1 LKKPLVKSL
10 SVITIFMIIKII
22 LINLL
27 FISLPI
33 LSSNASIT
41 SNNQGLSHLIAAL
54 TKIDKPKSL
63 KVAKELTSTNNSYDL
78 IIRRA
83 NLNVLDAKKISN
95 AIEKISHQKG
105 PLLQRISMS
114 FNKDLKDEGLIKILN
129 VLPDSTSAIGFVEC
143 GITDIG
149 GQKIIDWAYKN
160 KGIKQIYLEGNFFS
174 KHIINK
180 FMKLKNDKPDIAMI
194 IEWPSEE
201 FKKMVL
207 DNYK

>member
-1 LKKPLVKSL
+1 
-10 SVITIFMIIKII
+10 M
-22 LINLL
+22 
-27 FISLPI
+27 
-33 LSSNASIT
+33 
-41 SNNQGLSHLIAAL
+41 SHLIAAL

-63 KVAKELTSTNNSYDL
+63 KVAKELTSANNSYEL

-83 NLNVLDAKKISN
+83 NLNVLDANEISN
-95 AIEKISHQKG
+95 AIKKIRYQKG
-105 PLLQRISMS
+105 PLLQTISMS

-129 VLPDSTSAIGFVEC
+129 VLPDSTSTIAFVEC

-149 GQKIIDWAYKN
+149 GQKVIDWAYNQKA
-160 KGIKQIYLEGNFFS
+160 IKQIYLEGNFFS
-174 KHIINK
+174 KQIINK

-194 IEWPSEE
+194 IECPSES

>member
-1 LKKPLVKSL
+1 M
-10 SVITIFMIIKII
+10 FMIIKII

-83 NLNVLDAKKISN
+83 NLNILDAIKISN
-95 AIEKISHQKG
+95 AIKKISHQKG

-129 VLPDSTSAIGFVEC
+129 ALPDSTSAIGFVEC

-180 FMKLKNDKPDIAMI
+180 FVKLKNDKPDIAMI

>member
-1 LKKPLVKSL
+1 MY
-10 SVITIFMIIKII
+10 TFIKFI

-27 FISLPI
+27 FITLPI

-41 SNNQGLSHLIAAL
+41 SNNQGLGHLIAAL

-63 KVAKELTSTNNSYDL
+63 QVAKELTSSNNSYDL

-83 NLNVLDAKKISN
+83 NLNILDADEISN
-95 AIEKISHQKG
+95 AIKKISHQKA
-105 PLLQRISMS
+105 PLLKTISMS
-114 FNKDLKDEGLIKILN
+114 FNKDLKDEGIIKILN
-129 VLPDSTSAIGFVEC
+129 VLPTTTSTIAFVEC

-149 GQKIIDWAYKN
+149 GQKIIDWAYNQKA
-160 KGIKQIYLEGNFFS
+160 IKQIYLEGNFFS
-174 KHIINK
+174 KNIINQ
-180 FMKLKNDKPDIAMI
+180 FIKLKKDKPDITMM
-194 IEWPSEE
+194 IEWPSEG

>member
-1 LKKPLVKSL
+1 MY
-10 SVITIFMIIKII
+10 TFIKFI

-27 FISLPI
+27 FLSLPI

-83 NLNVLDAKKISN
+83 NLNILDAIKISN
-95 AIEKISHQKG
+95 AIKKISHQKG

-129 VLPDSTSAIGFVEC
+129 ALPDSTSAIGFVEC

>member
-1 LKKPLVKSL
+1 M
-10 SVITIFMIIKII
+10 VIKFI
-22 LINLL
+22 LINL

-83 NLNVLDAKKISN
+83 NLDVLDANKISN
-95 AIEKISHQKG
+95 AIKKISNQKV
-105 PLLQRISMS
+105 PVLKTISMS
-114 FNKDLKDEGLIKILN
+114 FNKDLKDEGIIKILN
-129 VLPDSTSAIGFVEC
+129 VLPTTTSTIAFVEC

-149 GQKIIDWAYKN
+149 GQKIIDWAYNQKA
-160 KGIKQIYLEGNFFS
+160 IKQIYLEGNFFS
-174 KHIINK
+174 KNIINQ
-180 FMKLKNDKPDIAMI
+180 FMKLKKDKPDITMI
-194 IEWPSEE
+194 IEWPSEG

-207 DNYK
+207 DHYK

>member
-1 LKKPLVKSL
+1 M
-10 SVITIFMIIKII
+10 VIKFI

-41 SNNQGLSHLIAAL
+41 SNNQGLGHLIAAL

-63 KVAKELTSTNNSYDL
+63 KVAKELTSSNNSYDL

-83 NLNVLDAKKISN
+83 NLNILDADEISN
-95 AIEKISHQKG
+95 AIKKISYQKA
-105 PLLQRISMS
+105 PLLKTISMS
-114 FNKDLKDEGLIKILN
+114 FNKDLKDEGIIKILN
-129 VLPDSTSAIGFVEC
+129 VLPTTTSTIAFVEC

-149 GQKIIDWAYKN
+149 GQKIIDWAYNQKA
-160 KGIKQIYLEGNFFS
+160 IKQIYLEGNFFS
-174 KHIINK
+174 KNIINQ
-180 FMKLKNDKPDIAMI
+180 FIKLKKDKPDITMI
-194 IEWPSEE
+194 IEWPSEG

>member
-1 LKKPLVKSL
+1 M
-10 SVITIFMIIKII
+10 FMIIKII
-22 LINLL
+22 LINL

-63 KVAKELTSTNNSYDL
+63 KVAKELTSINNSYDL

-83 NLNVLDAKKISN
+83 NLNVLDANKISN
-95 AIEKISHQKG
+95 AIEKISNQKG

>member
-1 LKKPLVKSL
+1 
-10 SVITIFMIIKII
+10 MIIKII
-22 LINLL
+22 LINL

-63 KVAKELTSTNNSYDL
+63 KVAKELTSINNSYDL

-83 NLNVLDAKKISN
+83 NLNVLDANKISN

-149 GQKIIDWAYKN
+149 GQKIIDWANKS
-160 KGIKQIYLEGNFFS
+160 KGIKEIYLEGNFFS
-174 KHIINK
+174 KHIIDK

>member
-1 LKKPLVKSL
+1 MKKPLVKSL

-83 NLNVLDAKKISN
+83 NLNILDAIKISN

-105 PLLQRISMS
+105 PFLQRISMS

-174 KHIINK
+174 KNIINK

>member
-1 LKKPLVKSL
+1 MY
-10 SVITIFMIIKII
+10 TFIKFI

-27 FISLPI
+27 FLSLPI

-149 GQKIIDWAYKN
+149 GQKIIDWAYKI

>member
-1 LKKPLVKSL
+1 M
-10 SVITIFMIIKII
+10 VIKFI
-22 LINLL
+22 LINL

-63 KVAKELTSTNNSYDL
+63 KVAKELTSINNSYDL

-83 NLNVLDAKKISN
+83 NLDVLDANKISN

>member
-1 LKKPLVKSL
+1 M
-10 SVITIFMIIKII
+10 FMIIKII
-22 LINLL
+22 LINL

-63 KVAKELTSTNNSYDL
+63 KVAKELTSINNSYDL

-83 NLNVLDAKKISN
+83 NLNVLDANKISN
-95 AIEKISHQKG
+95 AIEKISNQKG

-180 FMKLKNDKPDIAMI
+180 FMKLKNDKPNIAMI

>member
-1 LKKPLVKSL
+1 
-10 SVITIFMIIKII
+10 MIIKII
-22 LINLL
+22 LINL

-63 KVAKELTSTNNSYDL
+63 KVAKELTSINNSYDL

-83 NLNVLDAKKISN
+83 NLDVLDANKISN

-207 DNYK
+207 DN

>member
-1 LKKPLVKSL
+1 M
-10 SVITIFMIIKII
+10 FMIIKII
-22 LINLL
+22 LINL

-63 KVAKELTSTNNSYDL
+63 KVAKELTSINNSYDL

-83 NLNVLDAKKISN
+83 NLDVLDANKISN

>member
-1 LKKPLVKSL
+1 MY
-10 SVITIFMIIKII
+10 TFIKFI

-63 KVAKELTSTNNSYDL
+63 KVAKELTSSNNSYDL

-83 NLNVLDAKKISN
+83 NLNILDADEISN
-95 AIEKISHQKG
+95 AIKKISHQKA
-105 PLLQRISMS
+105 PLLKTISMS
-114 FNKDLKDEGLIKILN
+114 FNKDLKDEGIIKILN
-129 VLPDSTSAIGFVEC
+129 VLPTTTSTIAFVEC

-149 GQKIIDWAYKN
+149 GQKIIDWAYNQKA
-160 KGIKQIYLEGNFFS
+160 IKQIYLEGNFFS
-174 KHIINK
+174 KNIINQ
-180 FMKLKNDKPDIAMI
+180 FIKLKKDKPDITMM
-194 IEWPSEE
+194 IEWPSEG

>member
-1 LKKPLVKSL
+1 MNYNIKMNVFIK
-10 SVITIFMIIKII
+10 FII
-22 LINLL
+22 INVL
-27 FISLPI
+27 FLSLPI

-41 SNNQGLSHLIAAL
+41 SNHQDLSHLITAL

-83 NLNVLDAKKISN
+83 NLNVLDANKISK
-95 AIEKISHQKG
+95 AIEKISNQKG
-105 PLLQRISMS
+105 PLLKTISMS
-114 FNKDLKDEGLIKILN
+114 FNKDLKDDGLIKILN
-129 VLPDSTSAIGFVEC
+129 VLPDSTSTIAFVEC

-149 GQKIIDWAYKN
+149 GQKIIDWAYN
-160 KGIKQIYLEGNFFS
+160 HKGIKEIYLEGNFFS
-174 KHIINK
+174 KNIINK
-180 FMKLKNDKPDIAMI
+180 FVKLKKDKPDIAMI
-194 IEWPSEE
+194 VEWPSEG